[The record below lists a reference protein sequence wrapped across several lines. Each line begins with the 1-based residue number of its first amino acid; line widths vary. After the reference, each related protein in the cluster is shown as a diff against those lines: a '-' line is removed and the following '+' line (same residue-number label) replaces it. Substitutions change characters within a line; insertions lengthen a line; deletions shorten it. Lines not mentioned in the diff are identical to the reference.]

1 MNITS
6 VDQGFQQIESLVN
19 LAKQH
24 TYTNRTYRLERMYG
38 LLDFFNH
45 PEKSFRI
52 IHVAGSKGKGSTA
65 RSIAGG
71 IGECGFTVGV
81 YASPHLVDYRE
92 RITMNGDFFSD
103 ELILRV
109 MKKMFAR
116 LEQFEYRDEFGTAA
130 PTTFEVLTLLA
141 LLIFQEAQCDWVIL
155 ETGLGGRLD
164 ATNVVTPD
172 MSVITAL
179 ELEHTDVLGDTIE
192 SIAQE
197 KGGII
202 KPGVPVVCGMQSFP
216 EARETILSI
225 AETQRSPV
233 IDLQSLILHRE
244 SFVSTEG
251 TTTKVIWSTGKQET
265 LHLSIGGVFQGENA
279 LLALAALTHLFQPSP
294 RYRKKIIKGIEKA
307 TLAGRC
313 QVIAR
318 NPDIMIDG
326 AHTEKSIQGV
336 LETWNQLYPTGG
348 ILIFGAV
355 EGKNHRAMA
364 KQLIPHFTHIII
376 STPGTFKQ
384 SNPQGL
390 VELFKELE
398 AHPTLELHPAKALQQ
413 ARELSNGKTPILVTG
428 SFYMI
433 SEIVQALRKEEKE
446 AERCP

>member
-24 TYTNRTYRLERMYG
+24 TYTNRTYRLERMHS
-38 LLDFFNH
+38 LLDFFDH

-179 ELEHTDVLGDTIE
+179 ELEHTDVLGNTIE

-202 KPGVPVVCGMQSFP
+202 KPGVPVVYGMQSFP

-279 LLALAALTHLFQPSP
+279 LLSLAALTHLFQPSP

-364 KQLIPHFTHIII
+364 KQLIPHFSHIII